1 MKTLVVNFFAGP
13 GAGKS
18 TLAAGLFAELKSR
31 GVNCELVTEYAKDKV
46 WEESFGVFRDQLY
59 VFAKQA
65 HKIRRVLGKVD
76 VVVTDSPLLLSL
88 HYGAKEQDIFEDTW
102 WDLVMIEHSRVPSLN
117 VFLRRVKKYE
127 PSGRTQTEDK
137 AKEIDQ
143 QILDLLAGNRVP
155 HIQMLGGLGVVPE
168 LADKVQGMIRSG

>member
-1 MKTLVVNFFAGP
+1 MKTLNVNFYAGP

-65 HKIRRVLGKVD
+65 HKIRRVLGKVS
-76 VVVTDSPLLLSL
+76 VAISDSPLLLSM
-88 HYGAKEQDIFEDTW
+88 YYAKGESVFFK
-102 WDLVMIEHSRVPSLN
+102 DLVLDEHRGLRSLN
-117 VFLRRVKKYE
+117 YYVLRTKRYE
-127 PSGRTQTEDK
+127 PSGRTQTESQ
-137 AKEIDQ
+137 AE
-143 QILDLLAGNRVP
+143 G
-155 HIQMLGGLGVVPE
+155 
-168 LADKVQGMIRSG
+168 

>member
-1 MKTLVVNFFAGP
+1 MKTLIVNFYAGP

-31 GVNCELVTEYAKDKV
+31 GVNCELITEYAKDKV
-46 WEESFGVFRDQLY
+46 WEESFGVFHDQLY
-59 VFAKQA
+59 IFAKQA
-65 HKIRRVLGKVD
+65 HRIRRVLGKVD

-88 HYGAKEQDIFEDTW
+88 HYGAKEADIFGGTW
-102 WDLVMIEHSRVPSLN
+102 WDLVMTEHSRVQSLN
-117 VFLRRVKKYE
+117 VFLLRVKKYE

-137 AKEIDQ
+137 AKEIDL
-143 QILDLLAGNRVP
+143 QILDLLDANRVP

-168 LADKVQGMIRSG
+168 LADKVQEMIK